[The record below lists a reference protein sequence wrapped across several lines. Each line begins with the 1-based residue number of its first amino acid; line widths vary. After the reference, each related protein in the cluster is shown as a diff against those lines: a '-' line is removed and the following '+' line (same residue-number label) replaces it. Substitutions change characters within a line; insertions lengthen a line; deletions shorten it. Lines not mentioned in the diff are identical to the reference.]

1 MELFEYAAWLRP
13 TNQEKKNGK
22 TGELF
27 TLHARIVLAKD
38 IESAKTLAVV
48 DATTRAPELRNCSD
62 RLEVAVR
69 PFC

>member
-1 MELFEYAAWLRP
+1 MGLFEYAAWLRP
-13 TNQEKKNGK
+13 TDQEKKNGK

-27 TLHARIVLAKD
+27 THHAHLVLAKD

-48 DATTRAPELRNCSD
+48 DATTRAPLLKDCID